1 MRRKIIVVGSYNTDL
16 RIKAGK
22 IPNPG
27 ETVIDGIF
35 SSGGGGKGANQA
47 VAAVRTGADV
57 SFIARVG
64 SDVLGKEG
72 LQRLADEGIDTRFI
86 TQDPKHA
93 TGVAFIVVDH
103 RGENSIVVAS
113 GANALLSPHE
123 IEKAQHEI
131 ASAKVLLVQLESPLV
146 TVRSAIEIAR
156 RNDVLVILNPAPA
169 QPLPNDLLGLV
180 DIITP
185 NIVEAEMLTGVKIS
199 DDESL
204 RTIAQL
210 FLDRG
215 IKIVAITLGKKGIF
229 LATKNAMESIPA
241 FDVHAIDS
249 TGAGDVF
256 SGSLAAF
263 IAEGMP
269 IEEAARMAV
278 ASASISVTRIG
289 ALISGP
295 HRTEIEKF
303 ISDNTRSESEIL
315 ERQIHE

>member
-1 MRRKIIVVGSYNTDL
+1 MGSYNTDL